1 MASQINDSCHGYAGS
16 SDIKEGSMTS
26 QDTVLCVSRLQI
38 TLAVYYKGC
47 FCVISQPVEFL
58 RSSYGFFFN
67 LYCAS
72 CNGWIMYANALRL
85 SKYDQFSPLV
95 ICLVP
100 NALSISKVTSVTRS
114 EMDHFFLTMKV
125 SRDILVL
132 IISTL
137 QLIIPKSGDKMPM

>member
-1 MASQINDSCHGYAGS
+1 
-16 SDIKEGSMTS
+16 
-26 QDTVLCVSRLQI
+26 
-38 TLAVYYKGC
+38 
-47 FCVISQPVEFL
+47 
-58 RSSYGFFFN
+58 
-67 LYCAS
+67 
-72 CNGWIMYANALRL
+72 MYANALRL